1 MAACG
6 GSSNELSQALE
17 IVSRHTICYDA
28 PPQRIP
34 CPYATD
40 APLLGN
46 GSMSV
51 AIAGTPEKQVFYVC
65 RNDFPSEQLLDRT
78 DDGVLYLSHAFTED
92 VDIPTRAVMALRNL
106 SGNKSEFEL
115 QPDVPVRLV
124 IETAPHVSYRFEH
137 AGTGVD

>member
-1 MAACG
+1 
-6 GSSNELSQALE
+6 
-17 IVSRHTICYDA
+17 
-28 PPQRIP
+28 
-34 CPYATD
+34 
-40 APLLGN
+40 
-46 GSMSV
+46 MSV

-115 QPDVPVRLV
+115 QPDVP
-124 IETAPHVSYRFEH
+124 
-137 AGTGVD
+137 GW